1 MTRKEHTLMVHMFT
15 RQTMLISSIVEVLKS
30 RNFFEPDDIE
40 AFEALVRQRENENQE
55 IFHAVVNQYTVF
67 APGLGLGD
75 DLPKSERLNAIGL
88 KKS

>member
-67 APGLGLGD
+67 AQGLGLGD
-75 DLPKSERLNAIGL
+75 DLPQVGKT
-88 KKS
+88 

>member
-1 MTRKEHTLMVHMFT
+1 MVHMFT

-67 APGLGLGD
+67 AQGLGLGD
-75 DLPKSERLNAIGL
+75 DLPQVGKT
-88 KKS
+88 

>member
-1 MTRKEHTLMVHMFT
+1 VTRKEHTLMVHMFT

-67 APGLGLGD
+67 AQGLGLGD
-75 DLPKSERLNAIGL
+75 DLPQVGKT
-88 KKS
+88 